1 MQLSVRRFQGEGGER
16 FSILVDDSGMPL
28 YYPALYV
35 TAEMRGASLSINTIN
50 SALSAVK
57 AMYAWQ
63 AYYSL
68 DLESRFKRS
77 ELMHAHEIHSLRDFM
92 QRPLVNMLPEA
103 EKVVPIKG
111 RSKRVARDNQYNR
124 MSFIA
129 SYVGFLAGRLYPV
142 TATSAKEISAL
153 VAQIKANRPRIGNK
167 TDSDRSDLHLDDN
180 ILDAI
185 EAILQPGSE
194 SNPVADVGLQY
205 RNALMFTILRLTGMR
220 RGELLNLKIEDFD
233 FGRNTLKVVRRA
245 DSAGDP
251 RNYQPLAKTRER
263 TFPLIQELMD
273 RIQEYILSYRNKVPG
288 ARKHGYL
295 FVVHRP
301 GKTIGWPI
309 SNSSFGKFV
318 GMLSSLADEFSG
330 LHAHALRH
338 HWNYVFS
345 KNCDGKDWSS
355 EKEQKTRSY
364 LMGWNETS
372 GTASTYNKRHIKEA
386 AGKAAIG
393 LQRKHLGKTSDDL

>member
-1 MQLSVRRFQGEGGER
+1 MQLSVRRFQGENGER

-50 SALSAVK
+50 KALSAVK

-63 AYYSL
+63 TYYNL

-77 ELMHAHEIHSLRDFM
+77 ELLQPHEIHSLRDFM
-92 QRPLVNMLPEA
+92 QKPLTNMAPPT
-103 EKVVPIKG
+103 EKVVAITR
-111 RSKRVARDNQYNR
+111 RSERVAKDSHFNR
-124 MSFIA
+124 MSIIA
-129 SYVGFLAGRLYPV
+129 TYVGFLAGRLCPV

-153 VAQIKANRPRIGNK
+153 VASIKANRPRIRSK
-167 TDSDRSDLHLDDN
+167 ADLDRSDIHLDDTV
-180 ILDAI
+180 LDAI
-185 EAILQPGSE
+185 EATLQPGSE
-194 SNPVADVGLQY
+194 ANPVADVGLQY

-220 RGELLNLKIEDFD
+220 RGELLNLKIEDID
-233 FGRNTLKVVRRA
+233 FGRNTLKIVRRA
-245 DSAGDP
+245 DSVGDP

-273 RIQEYILSYRNKVPG
+273 RIQEYIYGYRNKVPG

-301 GKTIGWPI
+301 GKTLGWPI
-309 SNSSFGKFV
+309 SNSSFGKLV
-318 GMLSSLADEFSG
+318 EVLSGLADESSG
-330 LHAHALRH
+330 FHAHALRH
-338 HWNYVFS
+338 HWNYIFS
-345 KNCDGKDWSS
+345 KNCDGQGLSS
-355 EKEQKTRSY
+355 EKEQKLRSY

-372 GTASTYNKRHIKEA
+372 ATASTYNKRHIKEA

-393 LQRKHLGKTSDDL
+393 LQRKHLGKISDES